1 MLAKYFLVFLMV
13 STLSACSMV
22 APKYT
27 PSVANISQLK
37 MAKLKPLAIGKISA
51 DPALGSNNDS
61 IGLRGSSMS
70 SPYGSYSA
78 YLEEALR
85 SEFQAAGLLD
95 GASGT
100 RITGSLIKNDVSVG
114 GFTTGD
120 AIIEARIQV
129 MRDNSVSY
137 DKIKTAVLQFES
149 SFAGAVA
156 IPKGR
161 DMYPVVAQKFIEQLA
176 TDSDFIGSLK

>member
-1 MLAKYFLVFLMV
+1 MLAKYLLVLLMV

-37 MAKLKPLAIGKISA
+37 MAKLKPLAIGRISA

-70 SPYGSYSA
+70 SPYGSYTI

-85 SEFQAAGLLD
+85 SEFQAAGLFD
-95 GASGT
+95 AAAGT
-100 RITGSLIKNDVSVG
+100 RVTGTLIKNDVSVG

-129 MRDNSVSY
+129 IRDSLVTY
-137 DKIKTAVLQFES
+137 DKVKTAVIQFES

-176 TDSDFIGSLK
+176 ADPDFIGSLK